1 MSLVYGIF
9 FESGYAMSSANLSE
23 TAFLEAL
30 ENLVS
35 PAEKSPPQELLP
47 LIKHFWAAPD
57 IASAIKTL
65 SIADDPRLPPGLL
78 EIASS
83 YIDDGPEL
91 LLQEHPNFATAV
103 VLTTIWLTKLRN
115 PRLQKPAAGTM
126 KARELREWAEM
137 LLPVARYLE
146 PAFDPTNEARKYSEV
161 LEYLKD
167 VHWVQRWVEK
177 EDLAQNITRYIV
189 KAMDPDTGSIPRP
202 TYQDWRKA
210 GVRFLYQAV
219 RTVMEGVPITASTS
233 PIKALLSD
241 AIIEDWEERNRQSV
255 TPPEIA
261 GLSTRPAT
269 IASLTHFPPLPRLRI
284 ERQPLA
290 DISAALRHPH
300 YRAII
305 LYGGAGMGK
314 TTLAGQVVRA
324 PEIQAAFPGGIAWAS
339 GAGSVEEIAAAWG
352 TDLHFKREG
361 HSSWTQCW
369 RQQGADTGK
378 MLLVL
383 DDVVTLPD
391 LKGLFEG
398 VDPNAVV
405 LLTTQFGQEIWEAVA
420 RNWLEPELIWGIQI
434 GPFSPAEARALVE
447 QAQRRPLTDEEWEVV
462 ANLEL
467 LSEGDPQYLGRVALH
482 SNLAEWQALLAELR
496 VAPEALHSSIQR
508 VRTQWERLEHTPF
521 RAYTETLAACMLE
534 PRPFGTLYAAAV
546 WRVTPEIAAR
556 RLEEQA
562 RLGLVQA
569 LEFHDPM
576 GLIPKLW
583 HLPKPVQGCIALTAP
598 PSFNPDPDRRRR
610 QGAARQR
617 AKLARALLHYA
628 GPAWR
633 APWQFQ
639 LLGIPWMLAA
649 VLWEP
654 WGWLWRWAGTALG
667 PRAPRNWRS
676 LWQRWWLAGAENARV
691 ETFKQHGAHVPLE
704 YQCLTDAASDIG
716 NVFLRGAALIFV
728 GFVVLAL
735 YGLSLAPASRGAFF
749 NSAGFQYTWLVLL
762 LGLSLW
768 SFTRITHIFWLLY
781 RMGLDYPPLHWLARA
796 ARRLG
801 MREPARV

>member
-1 MSLVYGIF
+1 MSP
-9 FESGYAMSSANLSE
+9 EKLSE
-23 TAFLEAL
+23 KTLLEAL
-30 ENLVS
+30 EDLVS
-35 PAEKSPPQELLP
+35 PTEKPPPQALMP

-57 IASAIKTL
+57 AARAIKTL
-65 SIADDPRLPPGLL
+65 SIADNPRLPPRLL
-78 EIASS
+78 EIVSS
-83 YIDDGPEL
+83 YMDDEPEL
-91 LLQEHPNFATAV
+91 LLRDHPNFATAV

-115 PRLQKPAAGTM
+115 PRLQKPVAGTM
-126 KARELREWAEM
+126 KARELRGWAEI

-146 PAFDPTNEARKYSEV
+146 PAFDPTNEAREYPEV

-189 KAMDPDTGSIPRP
+189 DAIDPDKGSIPRS
-202 TYQDWRKA
+202 TYQGWRKA
-210 GVRFLYQAV
+210 GVKSLYLAV
-219 RTVMEGVPITASTS
+219 RTVVEGAPLTSSIS
-233 PIKALLSD
+233 PIQALLSGD
-241 AIIEDWEERNRQSV
+241 IIEDWEKRNSQFV
-255 TPPEIA
+255 TPPETA
-261 GLSTRPAT
+261 GMSAIPAT
-269 IASLTHFPPLPRLRI
+269 IASLKNLPPLPRLCI
-284 ERQPLA
+284 ERQQLA
-290 DISAALRHPH
+290 DISAALLHTQ

-314 TTLAGQVVRA
+314 TTLAGQVVRT
-324 PEIQAAFPGGIAWAS
+324 PEVQAAFPGGIAWAS
-339 GAGSVEEIAAAWG
+339 GAGAVEEIAAAWG
-352 TDLHFKREG
+352 TDLHLKREG
-361 HSSWTQCW
+361 HTSWTQCW
-369 RQQGADTGK
+369 RQKDAVTGK

-391 LKGLFEG
+391 LRGWFEG
-398 VDPNAVV
+398 IDPNAVV
-405 LLTTQFGQEIWEAVA
+405 LLTTQFGQETWEAVA
-420 RNWLEPELIWGIQI
+420 RSWLEPELIWGIQI

-447 QAQRRPLTDEEWEVV
+447 QAQRRPLTDEEWKVV
-462 ANLEL
+462 ENLGL
-467 LSEGDPQYLGRVALH
+467 LCDGDPQYLGRVALH

-496 VAPEALHSSIQR
+496 AAPEALHSSIQR
-508 VRTQWERLEHTPF
+508 VRTQWERLEHDPF
-521 RAYTETLAACMLE
+521 RAYTEKLAAYMLE

-546 WRVTPEIAAR
+546 WKVAPEIAAR

-569 LEFHDPM
+569 LEFHDPL
-576 GLIPKLW
+576 GLIPRLW
-583 HLPKPVQGCIALTAP
+583 HLPKPVQGCIAMTAP

-610 QGAARQR
+610 RMVTRQR
-617 AKLARALLHYA
+617 AKLARTILHHA

-639 LLGIPWMLAA
+639 LLGIPWILAA

-654 WGWLWRWAGTALG
+654 WGWLWRWAGTASG
-667 PRAPRNWRS
+667 PRAPQNWRS

-735 YGLSLAPASRGAFF
+735 YGLSLAPASRSAFF
-749 NSAGFQYTWLVLL
+749 NSAGFQYAWLVLL
-762 LGLSLW
+762 IALSLW

-796 ARRLG
+796 ARWLG

>member
-1 MSLVYGIF
+1 MAEVVPPVAELKKSLEQMAKLQWVT
-9 FESGYAMSSANLSE
+9 L
-23 TAFLEAL
+23 
-30 ENLVS
+30 
-35 PAEKSPPQELLP
+35 PPVWLP
-47 LIKHFWAAPD
+47 LVEYFWHG
-57 IASAIKTL
+57 
-65 SIADDPRLPPGLL
+65 DPAVNPLQWPHVTDCAQLPPGLRD
-78 EIASS
+78 EIQTDVDAALLQICPSFALAVPFLV
-83 YIDDGPEL
+83 IGRKHVGNLRAGPVSFQEGDRYEIRKYTEL
-91 LLQEHPNFATAV
+91 LLVEAV
-103 VLTTIWLTKLRN
+103 YLGPALRGDSQKLPPSAVIKQLGDEKWLKSRLGETPLAKKIAKNVITHNTYYRWLDGGIKTLHQALNSVMKKKLPPEG
-115 PRLQKPAAGTM
+115 PRMLVTLPPIPHDAAASVSPQPPTG
-126 KARELREWAEM
+126 
-137 LLPVARYLE
+137 LE
-146 PAFDPTNEARKYSEV
+146 PAP
-161 LEYLKD
+161 L
-167 VHWVQRWVEK
+167 
-177 EDLAQNITRYIV
+177 
-189 KAMDPDTGSIPRP
+189 
-202 TYQDWRKA
+202 
-210 GVRFLYQAV
+210 
-219 RTVMEGVPITASTS
+219 
-233 PIKALLSD
+233 
-241 AIIEDWEERNRQSV
+241 
-255 TPPEIA
+255 
-261 GLSTRPAT
+261 
-269 IASLTHFPPLPRLRI
+269 FPPLPRLRI

-352 TDLHFKREG
+352 TDLHFKRED

-583 HLPKPVQGCIALTAP
+583 HLPKPVQGCLALTAP

-610 QGAARQR
+610 QGVARQR
-617 AKLARALLHYA
+617 AKLARTLLHYA

-676 LWQRWWLAGAENARV
+676 LWQRWWLAGAEYARV

-735 YGLSLAPASRGAFF
+735 YGLSLAPASRSAFF